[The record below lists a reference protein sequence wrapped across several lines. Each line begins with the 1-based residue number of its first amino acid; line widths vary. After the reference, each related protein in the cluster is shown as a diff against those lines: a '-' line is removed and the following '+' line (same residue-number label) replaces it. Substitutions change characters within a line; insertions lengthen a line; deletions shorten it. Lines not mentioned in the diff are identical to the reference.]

1 MTTVHLELLLREDVL
16 AILKISSGTLDK
28 YLKDKVIPDGRKLPD
43 GRQLYWRSDE
53 FWEAVEW
60 LLPYRA
66 PALTD
71 PLDAQPS
78 GPERPAIEPAPRAAS
93 QTSDAGRRPPV
104 MPGSAAERARRR
116 ATAQLA
122 EMNAR

>member
-1 MTTVHLELLLREDVL
+1 MTTVHLELLTREDVL
-16 AILKISSGTLDK
+16 AILKISPGTLDK
-28 YLKDKVIPDGRKLPD
+28 YLQSKVLPDGRKLPE

-53 FWEAVEW
+53 FWEAVAR

-66 PALTD
+66 PAPTD
-71 PLDAQPS
+71 PLNAQPS
-78 GPERPAIEPAPRAAS
+78 AERPAIEPAPRAAS
-93 QTSDAGRRPPV
+93 QTRDERRPPV